1 MVYQQVISL
10 ASLLR
15 RPALLYRLLNILHW
29 LLDILLVGFISRV
42 LVRELE
48 SSVFFSFKLTTTT
61 CKVRVMFLLQTPFS
75 SSHSRGSR
83 WRHLTNFPVNSALM
97 VAMLV
102 KPLIVLIA
110 SNTSF
115 REASVPSV
123 VNASF
128 HLFLFSFFLHDC
140 RSFPMQNGNFLFGYI
155 KDVATL
161 CEASWSFSWSTFAR
175 SWASWRYF
183 SSSLARGFGVWSSL

>member
-1 MVYQQVISL
+1 MVYRQVISL

-15 RPALLYRLLNILHW
+15 PPALLYRLLNILHW

-83 WRHLTNFPVNSALM
+83 WRRLTNFPVNSALM

-102 KPLIVLIA
+102 KLLLVLIA
-110 SNTSF
+110 SNTS
-115 REASVPSV
+115 P
-123 VNASF
+123 
-128 HLFLFSFFLHDC
+128 
-140 RSFPMQNGNFLFGYI
+140 
-155 KDVATL
+155 ATYL
-161 CEASWSFSWSTFAR
+161 EVSFSRSKCALCGKRFFSPFFVLFFSTRLSIFPNAR
-175 SWASWRYF
+175 WELPLRVY
-183 SSSLARGFGVWSSL
+183 